1 MSIAY
6 IYIYMDAPWTIGI
19 NASIGVSFL
28 NFSPITIT
36 NFVVDPFGC

>member
-1 MSIAY
+1 
-6 IYIYMDAPWTIGI
+6 MDAPWTIGI